1 MNYRK
6 TIFFNSSEI
15 VILIEAAKENSEVNL
30 SISYVV
36 YNASWT
42 PKYDIRVFNK
52 DKSMVVIIPTLKSQL
67 KL

>member
-1 MNYRK
+1 
-6 TIFFNSSEI
+6 
-15 VILIEAAKENSEVNL
+15 LIEAAKENAEVNL

-52 DKSMVVIIPTLKSQL
+52 DKSMVVITSVLKFKL
-67 KL
+67 KLNLENLNL